1 MKRFKRYFK
10 KVEKLIMRPEMKV
23 LPGQLAFFL
32 ILSIFPVFTL
42 LGYIGSKFSL
52 FSSSF
57 LAVIKEVIPSN
68 FLELILPFVTDSQ
81 LTGNTLVIMIL
92 GFILASNGTH
102 SLIVTSNELYHL
114 PYADYIKRRIK
125 AFLMTILFLM
135 LFIFIFIVLAYGNVI
150 VSWILDIKT
159 LAAFHDQIYYFFL
172 ILKWPVAFFL
182 IFIVLKYIYTV
193 APDARI
199 PSKFMNTGALFATI
213 GIILITLGYS
223 LYVNYFANYTLFYGS
238 ISGII
243 MLMIWVYLI
252 SFVLSLGIAIN
263 STVYANYKEILNK
276 KEKDEDNS

>member
-68 FLELILPFVTDSQ
+68 FLEVILPFVTDSQ
-81 LTGNTLVIMIL
+81 LTGNTLVVMIL

-199 PSKFMNTGALFATI
+199 PSKFMNAGALFATI

-223 LYVNYFANYTLFYGS
+223 LYVNYFSNYTLFYGS

>member
-68 FLELILPFVTDSQ
+68 FLEVILPFVTDSQ
-81 LTGNTLVIMIL
+81 LTGNTLVVMIL

-159 LAAFHDQIYYFFL
+159 LATFHDQIYYFFL

-199 PSKFMNTGALFATI
+199 PSKFMNAGALFATI

-238 ISGII
+238 ISSII

-276 KEKDEDNS
+276 KEKNEDNS

>member
-68 FLELILPFVTDSQ
+68 FLEVILPFVTDSQ
-81 LTGNTLVIMIL
+81 LTGNTLVVMIL

-199 PSKFMNTGALFATI
+199 PSKFMNAGALFATI

-223 LYVNYFANYTLFYGS
+223 LYVNYFSNYTLFYGS

-276 KEKDEDNS
+276 KEKNEDNS

>member
-68 FLELILPFVTDSQ
+68 FLEVILPFVTDSQ
-81 LTGNTLVIMIL
+81 LTGNTLVVMIL

-199 PSKFMNTGALFATI
+199 PSKFMNAGALFATI

-223 LYVNYFANYTLFYGS
+223 LYVNYFSNYTLFYGS

-276 KEKDEDNS
+276 KEKNDDNS